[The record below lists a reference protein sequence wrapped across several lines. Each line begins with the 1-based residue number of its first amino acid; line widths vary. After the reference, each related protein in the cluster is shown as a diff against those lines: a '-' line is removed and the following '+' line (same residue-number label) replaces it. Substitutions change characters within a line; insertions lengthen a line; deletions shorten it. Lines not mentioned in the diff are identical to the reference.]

1 MKKIV
6 ITLGLSV
13 FLSTG
18 FSLQVSSGSTQKI
31 SSGSSIKKAPTA
43 MNAMPINVTT
53 EQAKQNQNKI
63 QIDQPKQKEQVVG
76 SSSSTWTPAYLK
88 VKKFKKCLS
97 TQEYRGWK
105 GYCLPSKQPKKCPS
119 ESWSE
124 LNKMNLIPCSK

>member
-6 ITLGLSV
+6 IALGLSV

-18 FSLQVSSGSTQKI
+18 FSLQVSSGSSQKN
-31 SSGSSIKKAPTA
+31 PTA
-43 MNAMPINVTT
+43 MNALPINIS
-53 EQAKQNQNKI
+53 KQSKQNKI
-63 QIDQPKQKEQVVG
+63 QIDQPKQKEQLIG

-97 TQEYRGWK
+97 TEDYRGWQ
-105 GYCLPSKQPKKCPS
+105 GYCLPSKQPKKCPDT
-119 ESWSE
+119 SWKE

>member
-1 MKKIV
+1 MKKIA

-31 SSGSSIKKAPTA
+31 NSGSSIKKAPTA
-43 MNAMPINVTT
+43 MNAMPINVT
-53 EQAKQNQNKI
+53 AKQNNI
-63 QIDQPKQKEQVVG
+63 QIDQPKQKEQLLG

-105 GYCLPSKQPKKCPS
+105 GYCLPNKQPEKCPDA
-119 ESWSE
+119 SWKE

>member
-6 ITLGLSV
+6 TTLGLSI

-31 SSGSSIKKAPTA
+31 NSSDQKTTTA
-43 MNAMPINVTT
+43 MSAMPINTDP
-53 EQAKQNQNKI
+53 KSSQNQIK
-63 QIDQPKQKEQVVG
+63 IDQPKQKEQLMG

-97 TQEYRGWK
+97 TQDYRGWQ
-105 GYCLPSKQPKKCPS
+105 GYCLPSKQPKKCPDA
-119 ESWSE
+119 SWSE
-124 LNKMNLIPCSK
+124 LNKMNLVPCSK